1 MFRTLIKTESG
12 YTLIE
17 TMISISLFV
26 IIVMAGMGA
35 LINANFLYDK
45 SHDMRSVIN
54 SLNFA
59 MEDISRSL
67 RTGYDYH
74 CVENLSGLLLVN
86 PHSCIYGGGISFKT
100 STGQQWIYY
109 IDTEGK
115 IQKSADNGATFYQLT
130 SDEIVIDDI
139 SGFSVLG
146 AEPPTEGGGGDQQ
159 QPFVTIRLSGSITN
173 KDVITPFSLQT
184 SVSHRLVDI

>member
-1 MFRTLIKTESG
+1 MSRPPSKTESG

-35 LINANFLYDK
+35 LVNANFLYDK

-54 SLNFA
+54 NLNFA
-59 MEDISRSL
+59 LEDMSRSL

-74 CVENLSGLLLVN
+74 CVDDANLSLVN
-86 PHSCIYGGGISFKT
+86 PHSCLYGGGISFKT

-109 IDTEGK
+109 IDTDGK